1 MNQKKVARIS
11 RRDFAQR
18 AILFS
23 ATATLAPAAITNA
36 QSSQTP
42 APSQDQPNLPK
53 LEPAS
58 QAEAD
63 ARLQQVLALHG
74 PQFDDGQKA
83 LLKTLCVMVQPALDH
98 IRAFPF
104 ENGDGP
110 ALLLKPLVER
120 EKKPQAPHTA
130 ATPKNF

>member
-1 MNQKKVARIS
+1 
-11 RRDFAQR
+11 
-18 AILFS
+18 
-23 ATATLAPAAITNA
+23 
-36 QSSQTP
+36 
-42 APSQDQPNLPK
+42 
-53 LEPAS
+53 
-58 QAEAD
+58 
-63 ARLQQVLALHG
+63 VLALHG